1 MVAISSEVDLTLVK
15 KFVDKLVQDNE
26 FFDNQSMRHS
36 APIEHPGG
44 TERRENVLGGDGDTA
59 RGGGDAMATEQTAAR
74 DDEGQGEIPRGDA
87 AREHL

>member
-26 FFDNQSMRHS
+26 FFDNQSMHHS

-59 RGGGDAMATEQTAAR
+59 RGGGEMGIDAGQYE
-74 DDEGQGEIPRGDA
+74 DDNVTGDGQRWFDFGE
-87 AREHL
+87 